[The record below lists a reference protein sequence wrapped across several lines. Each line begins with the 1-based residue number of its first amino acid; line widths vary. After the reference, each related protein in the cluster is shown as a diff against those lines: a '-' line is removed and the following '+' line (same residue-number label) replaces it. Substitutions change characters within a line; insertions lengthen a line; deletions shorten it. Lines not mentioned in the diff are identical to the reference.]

1 MLSLD
6 AGIRFDTA
14 YTSLLSR
21 ANQTCDII
29 LNELG
34 QTDIP
39 VNYSWKLNERH
50 YGELT
55 GQSLVLNYSYRSII
69 QNYWKNPILKKM
81 RHISKKNLYTQCVT
95 HWYIYTLVIWNP
107 FWRKEILL
115 YSTVCHIFASVF
127 SFWINLIDTDWL
139 ATIYKGLR
147 WLAHGDLSKMEKRKQ
162 KCDML
167 YRYRRS

>member
-1 MLSLD
+1 LLSLD

-69 QNYWKNPILKKM
+69 QNY
-81 RHISKKNLYTQCVT
+81 
-95 HWYIYTLVIWNP
+95 
-107 FWRKEILL
+107 
-115 YSTVCHIFASVF
+115 
-127 SFWINLIDTDWL
+127 
-139 ATIYKGLR
+139 
-147 WLAHGDLSKMEKRKQ
+147 
-162 KCDML
+162 
-167 YRYRRS
+167 